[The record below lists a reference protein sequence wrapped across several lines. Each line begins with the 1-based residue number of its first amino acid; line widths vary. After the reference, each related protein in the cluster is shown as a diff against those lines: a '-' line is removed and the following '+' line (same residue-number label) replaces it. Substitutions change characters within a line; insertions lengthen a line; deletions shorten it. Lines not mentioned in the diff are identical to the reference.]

1 MARIIA
7 GEAGSLPLDIPQG
20 PTRPTSDRVREAL
33 FSALASRIDFTGLR
47 VLDLFAGSGAL
58 GLEALSRGAHTLTAV
73 DSHRAAC
80 KAIRANAQRL
90 EKALNRPV
98 SSDVR
103 CQSVSAALSTLP
115 GDASIDL
122 VFIDPPYEQPSEE
135 ISEILNT
142 LGPLLHPEA
151 TIVVERSAR
160 TTEPHW
166 PEWLTLLGTKTYG
179 DTRVFTLSR

>member
-7 GEAGSLPLDIPQG
+7 GEAGSLPLEVPQG
-20 PTRPTSDRVREAL
+20 PTRPTSDRVREAI
-33 FSALASRIDFTGLR
+33 FSALASRIDFTGLK

-80 KAIRANAQRL
+80 KAIRTNAQRL
-90 EKALNRPV
+90 EKALTRPV
-98 SSDVR
+98 SIDVR

-135 ISEILNT
+135 IVEILNA
-142 LGPLLHPEA
+142 LDSLLHPEA
-151 TIVVERSAR
+151 TIVVERSIH
-160 TTEPHW
+160 TPEPHW
-166 PEWLTLLGTKTYG
+166 PESLTLVGTKTYG

>member
-7 GEAGSLPLDIPQG
+7 GEAGSLPLEVPQG
-20 PTRPTSDRVREAL
+20 PTRPTSDRVREAM
-33 FSALASRIDFTGLR
+33 FSALASRIDFTGLK

-80 KAIRANAQRL
+80 KAIRTNAQRL
-90 EKALNRPV
+90 EKALTRPV
-98 SSDVR
+98 SIDVH

-135 ISEILNT
+135 IVEILNA
-142 LGPLLHPEA
+142 LDPLLHPEA
-151 TIVVERSAR
+151 TIVVERSIR
-160 TTEPHW
+160 TPEPHW
-166 PEWLTLLGTKTYG
+166 PESLTLVGTKTYG

>member
-7 GEAGSLPLDIPQG
+7 GEAGSLPLEVPQG
-20 PTRPTSDRVREAL
+20 PTRPTSDRVREAM
-33 FSALASRIDFTGLR
+33 FSALASRIDFTGLK

-58 GLEALSRGAHTLTAV
+58 GLEALSRGASTLIAV
-73 DSHRAAC
+73 DSNRAAC
-80 KAIRANAQRL
+80 TAIKTNSQRL
-90 EKALNRPV
+90 EKALPRPV

-103 CQSVSAALSTLP
+103 CQSVSATLATLP
-115 GDASIDL
+115 GDATIDL

-135 ISEILNT
+135 IIET
-142 LGPLLHPEA
+142 LSALKPLVNPEA
-151 TIVVERSAR
+151 TIVVERSTR
-160 TTEPHW
+160 TTEPDW